1 MKVFRDGDEPSF
13 ELVVFVVGIDFIEC
27 FGKSPYGNVLGIVFI
42 FGAKHLK
49 TVHIVPKSVN
59 EVTKGNL
66 VSLFCPLYNLLDGI
80 VGFFQIIRLA

>member
-13 ELVVFVVGIDFIEC
+13 ELVVFVVGIDFIER

-42 FGAKHLK
+42 FGTKHLK

-66 VSLFCPLYNLLDGI
+66 VSLFCPLYDLVDGI
-80 VGFFQIIRLA
+80 VGFFQKMRLT